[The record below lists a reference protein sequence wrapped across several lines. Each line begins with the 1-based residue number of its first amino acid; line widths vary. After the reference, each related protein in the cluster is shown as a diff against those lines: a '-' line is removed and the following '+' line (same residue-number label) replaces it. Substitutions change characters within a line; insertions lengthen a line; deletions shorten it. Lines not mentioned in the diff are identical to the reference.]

1 MTTISLMNIGRVPP
15 SLSLL
20 AFTLPFAQFP
30 LETTSILERVG
41 LALYILELT
50 SSLTFFTLYPF
61 PYKALWD
68 VHCHQK
74 NRKNKQ
80 NGNLQ
85 NKQIQLL
92 SVVYLT
98 LHGRHFF
105 FSQFFKNIIGLIS
118 CVFLFCLNIVELI
131 FHIIEELISTYYSRY
146 LWYEVNIT

>member
-30 LETTSILERVG
+30 LETTTSLERID
-41 LALYILELT
+41 LALYILQLT

-61 PYKALWD
+61 PYKTVWD

-74 NRKNKQ
+74 NRKDKQ

-85 NKQIQLL
+85 NKQIELL

-98 LHGRHFF
+98 LHWKHF
-105 FSQFFKNIIGLIS
+105 
-118 CVFLFCLNIVELI
+118 I
-131 FHIIEELISTYYSRY
+131 FHNLFKHNRLNFLCFFILFKYCWTDFYIIEEIISTYFSRY
-146 LWYEVNIT
+146 LWYEETIP